1 MPALSAPLFIRRRK
15 ASGAALSVGLIT
27 LVFAAV
33 GIGRPA
39 WAATDIS
46 QCRTIDDPT
55 ERLRCYESVAPPEL
69 QFPPSSSG
77 SISGSMAP
85 LTIGNWR
92 LVRTPNPRGGKEAI
106 SIMRPGDLSGSDP
119 DFVGLTIRCAEPD
132 IEVLLVML
140 RPLPFRARPRVSI
153 NGAKFDGSIVPP
165 GLNIL
170 LQGDATIVA
179 KQLWPTLSSLSLEI
193 DNAGTITKG
202 AVSLEDFDAALK
214 SLTAAC
220 PLRQ

>member
-1 MPALSAPLFIRRRK
+1 MPALSLPSFFHLRQP
-15 ASGAALSVGLIT
+15 SEPALSFALIT
-27 LVFAAV
+27 LIFASMGLVAP
-33 GIGRPA
+33 GL
-39 WAATDIS
+39 AATDIS

-55 ERLRCYESVAPPEL
+55 ARLRCYESLAPPEL
-69 QFPPSSSG
+69 QLPPSSG
-77 SISGSMAP
+77 QGVGAMAP

-106 SIMRPGDLSGSDP
+106 SITRPGDLSGSDP
-119 DFVGLTIRCAEPD
+119 DFVGLMIRCGEAD

-140 RPLPFRARPRVSI
+140 RPLSFRARPRVSI

-170 LQGDATIVA
+170 LPGDVAILA
-179 KQLWPTLSSLSLEI
+179 KQLWPTLSKLSLEI
-193 DNAGTITKG
+193 DDAGTVTKG
-202 AVSLEDFDAALK
+202 LVSLDDFDAALR